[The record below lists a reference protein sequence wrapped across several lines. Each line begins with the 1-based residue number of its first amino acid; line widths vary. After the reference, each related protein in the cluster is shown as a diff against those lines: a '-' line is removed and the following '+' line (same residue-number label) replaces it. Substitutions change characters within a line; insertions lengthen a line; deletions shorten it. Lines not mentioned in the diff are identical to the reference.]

1 MKKQGTLIVSI
12 SGIRGIF
19 GDGLDAS
26 VIVQYA
32 SAFGTWC
39 FRRAQEKQVQPLVVI
54 GRDARVTG
62 KICANLVASTLQ
74 SVGCDV
80 VDLDLATT
88 PTVAMAVL
96 EKEAVGG
103 VILSASHNPAEWNA
117 LKLLGDMGE
126 FLRAHEAEEVIR
138 LGKAKDFNTVG
149 YENIGSLA
157 SEDYLQKH
165 IDAVLDLP
173 YIKPAQIASRD
184 FKVVVD
190 AINSVGSIAI
200 PAVLEQL
207 GVKREN
213 ITVLNAEPNGL
224 FAHNPEPLPHNLTG
238 IVSAVAETGADLGI
252 VVDPDADRLALVAD
266 GGVYVSEELT
276 QVMAADFLFQHN
288 PGPFVTNLSSSRA
301 IEDVAAK
308 YDVPVFRSAV
318 GEINVVDKM
327 KEVGAV
333 LGGEGNGGVILPA
346 LHYGRDALIGTA
358 MILQHLTDQDIS
370 LSQLRDRM
378 PAYAMSKG
386 KIPLGDLNA
395 DHVLAVLAEKFKSE
409 KHSTIDGLKIDFPEG
424 WVHLRKSNT
433 EPILRIYSEAP
444 TMEEATALAERFR
457 GELENVSAAA

>member
-39 FRRAQEKQVQPLVVI
+39 FRRAQQKQVQPVVVI

-74 SVGCDV
+74 SVGCHV

-96 EKEAVGG
+96 EKEALGG

-117 LKLLGDMGE
+117 LKLIGDLGE

-138 LGKAKDFNTVG
+138 LAKVQDFNTVG
-149 YENIGSLA
+149 YKEIGTLT
-157 SEDYLQKH
+157 SEDYLQQH
-165 IDAVLDLP
+165 IDAVLNLP
-173 YIKPAQIASRD
+173 YINPERIAGRT
-184 FKVVVD
+184 FKIVVD
-190 AINSVGSIAI
+190 AINSVGSIAM
-200 PAVLEQL
+200 PAILEQL
-207 GVKREN
+207 GVKKEN
-213 ITVLNAEPNGL
+213 ITVINAESNGL
-224 FAHNPEPLPHNLTG
+224 FAHNPEPLPQNLTG
-238 IVSAVAETGADLGI
+238 IVSKVAESGADLGI
-252 VVDPDADRLALVAD
+252 VVDPDSDRLALVAD
-266 GGVYVSEELT
+266 GGMYVSEELT

-288 PGPFVTNLSSSRA
+288 PGPYVTNLSSSRA

-308 YDVPVFRSAV
+308 YNVPVFRSAV

-333 LGGEGNGGVILPA
+333 LGGEGSGGIILPEI
-346 LHYGRDALIGTA
+346 HYGRDALIGAA
-358 MILQHLTDQDIS
+358 MILQHLTDQDLS
-370 LSQLRDRM
+370 LSQLRDQM

-386 KIPLGDLNA
+386 KIPLGDLDA
-395 DHVLAVLAEKFKSE
+395 DHVLAVLAEKFSSE
-409 KHSTIDGLKIDFPEG
+409 KHSTIDGLKIDFSEG

-444 TMEEATALAERFR
+444 TAEEATALAERFR
-457 GELENVSAAA
+457 GELEIVSTTA